1 MIVRMFKDGLRVVP
15 PVLIAPFEIIAA
27 NDKKQM
33 PIKIEF
39 DEDGLH
45 FLTPWG
51 MATLNEKNLQEG
63 EAIETSS
70 AVLP

>member
-1 MIVRMFKDGLRVVP
+1 MTVRMFKDGLRVVP
-15 PVLIAPFEIIAA
+15 PVLIAPFEIVAA
-27 NDKKQM
+27 NDKEQV

-51 MATLNEKNLQEG
+51 MCGIRKEDLY
-63 EAIETSS
+63 ETSNP
-70 AVLP
+70 VLP

>member
-1 MIVRMFKDGLRVVP
+1 MTVHMFKDGLRVVP
-15 PVLIAPFEIIAA
+15 PVLMAPFEIVVA
-27 NDKKQM
+27 NEKEQA

-51 MATLNEKNLQEG
+51 MCSIRKEDLY
-63 EAIETSS
+63 ETSNS
-70 AVLP
+70 VLP